1 MPTNVVPKLSSNPD
15 VAAAYRN
22 YPAPLRKGLLSLR
35 EMLFETAAQT
45 DGVGTLLETL
55 RWGTPSYLTPETK
68 SGTTIRLGVE
78 AKTAERFG
86 LYVPCQTTLVADYKQ
101 LYGKTFSYNGKRGLL
116 FNPEETLPLEE
127 LRHCIALGLTYHRNK
142 QQRAAG

>member
-1 MPTNVVPKLSSNPD
+1 MPKAVIPKLASNPE
-15 VAAAYRN
+15 VAAVYRN
-22 YPAPLRKGLLSLR
+22 YPAPLRKGLLILR
-35 EMLFETAAQT
+35 ELVFATAAQT
-45 DGVGTLLETL
+45 DGVGRVLETL
-55 RWGTPSYLTPETK
+55 RWGTPSYLTPDTK

-116 FNPEETLPLEE
+116 FNPEEALPLDE
-127 LRHCIALGLTYHRNK
+127 LQHCIALGLTYHSNK
-142 QQRAAG
+142 QQRATG